1 MKRITIT
8 IIGMGPR
15 GLSVLERITAIA
27 RSRQLLLDLAVIEP
41 GECGQGVHMARQPQH
56 LLINTLASQVS
67 LFPAPDMVRH
77 APVCA
82 TPTLTEWARQQG
94 YRRVGDEYYRIAGT
108 GAGAEIGERD
118 YLPRSLLGEYLIW
131 SWQQLY
137 ANLPPGAQLVHH
149 RHRAVD
155 LWRQPD
161 GRCMVELNCGY
172 QVLSDYVFLATG
184 HGSNQMNEQEAWYA
198 RFAQEHA
205 RYNSKL
211 TYLRQLYPMERLG
224 QVSADARVLIQGMG
238 LSAHDVVAELTVGRG
253 GVFVR
258 DERGLR
264 YQRSGREPQLLL
276 SSRNCLPATAR
287 GINQKGVDGRHQARY
302 FTVEAIAA
310 LRERARAT
318 RGSPQLDFEAEL
330 LPLLK
335 REMAL
340 AYRQALNA
348 AQASC
353 ARHGESPQ
361 PPVWPAPLPQTPP
374 HAAKASQQQTLQAP
388 RQAPPALGALPP
400 AMADQRRGRR
410 KASPQLPVPL
420 PSEPRPE
427 DLAVVDALLFPLQ
440 DKQFASLAECRAFFT
455 AWLRTDLVH
464 AARGNLGSPVKAA
477 TDVLRDVRAALQ
489 AAVER
494 GGLTPTSHR
503 KFLNVYN
510 PIINRIAFGPPLRRN
525 EEWLA
530 LLDAGVL
537 QLGGGPGATVGIDEQ
552 DSTFILQS
560 SFGSQHERQP
570 FDVLLPARLDVFY
583 PETDE
588 SPLTRKLLQR
598 GLARPYYNGVFHPG
612 GLDITSEGQLVDK
625 HGLALPNV
633 WAVGYPVEGPYY
645 YTHALPRPLLRSRQ
659 VLDADRCVNAMF
671 EHIATRAQRYTA
683 PAVVL

>member
-15 GLSVLERITAIA
+15 GLSILERILAVA
-27 RSRQLLLDLAVIEP
+27 RSHQLLLDLVVIEP

-67 LFPAPDMVRH
+67 LFPAPEMMRH

-94 YRRVGDEYYRIAGT
+94 YRRVGEEYYRIAST

-118 YLPRSLLGEYLIW
+118 YLPRRLLGEYLVW

-137 ANLPPGAQLVHH
+137 ASLPPGTQLVHH

-161 GRCMVELNCGY
+161 GRCMVELDCGY

-184 HGSNQMNEQEAWYA
+184 HGSNQMSEQESWYA

-205 RYNSKL
+205 RYNGKL
-211 TYLRQLYPMERLG
+211 AYLRQLYPMERLG
-224 QVSADARVLIQGMG
+224 QVSAEARVLIQGMG
-238 LSAHDVVAELTVGRG
+238 LTAHDVVAELTIGRG

-258 DERGLR
+258 DEQGLR
-264 YQRSGREPQLLL
+264 YERSGREPQLLL
-276 SSRNCLPATAR
+276 CSRNCLPAAAR

-310 LRERARAT
+310 LRERARST
-318 RGSPQLDFEAEL
+318 RSSPQLDFEAEL

-340 AYRQALNA
+340 AYRQSLNA
-348 AQASC
+348 AQAAVAAG
-353 ARHGESPQ
+353 ARPPQ
-361 PPVWPAPLPQTPP
+361 AAHSAQSLAPL
-374 HAAKASQQQTLQAP
+374 
-388 RQAPPALGALPP
+388 LGAVSSAGRRARGEPSQSVAGEGVRPKRRP
-400 AMADQRRGRR
+400 AM
-410 KASPQLPVPL
+410 

-427 DLAVVDALLFPLQ
+427 DLAVIDALLFPLR
-440 DKQFASLAECRAFFT
+440 DTQFASLAECRAFFT
-455 AWLRTDLVH
+455 AWLRTDLAH
-464 AARGNLGSPVKAA
+464 AMRGNLGSPVKAA

-489 AAVER
+489 AAIEH
-494 GGLTPTSHR
+494 GGLTPASHR

-537 QLGGGPGATVGIDEQ
+537 QLGGGPGATIGIDEQ

-560 SFGSQHERQP
+560 SFGSRHERQP

-588 SPLTRKLLQR
+588 SPLMRNLLRR

-612 GLDITSEGQLVDK
+612 GLDITSEGQLIDK
-625 HGLALPNV
+625 QGLALPNI
-633 WAVGYPVEGPYY
+633 WAVGYPVEGPHY

-671 EHIATRAQRYTA
+671 DHIVTRAQRSTA

>member
-15 GLSVLERITAIA
+15 GLSVLERISAIA
-27 RSRQLLLDLAVIEP
+27 RSRQLLLDLVVIEP

-67 LFPAPDMVRH
+67 LFPAPEMVRH

-94 YRRVGDEYYRIAGT
+94 YRRVGEEYYRIAST

-118 YLPRSLLGEYLIW
+118 YLPRRLLGEYLIW
-131 SWQQLY
+131 SWQQLH
-137 ANLPPGAQLVHH
+137 ASLPPGTQLVHH

-161 GRCMVELNCGY
+161 GRCMVELDCGF

-184 HGSNQMNEQEAWYA
+184 HGSNQMSEQESWYA

-211 TYLRQLYPMERLG
+211 LYVRQLYPMERLG
-224 QVSADARVLIQGMG
+224 QVSAEARVLIQGMG
-238 LSAHDVVAELTVGRG
+238 LTAHDVVAELTVGRG
-253 GVFVR
+253 GAFVR
-258 DERGLR
+258 DEQGLR
-264 YQRSGREPQLLL
+264 YERSGREPQLLL
-276 SSRNCLPATAR
+276 CSRNCLPAAAR

-310 LRERARAT
+310 LRERARST

-348 AQASC
+348 A
-353 ARHGESPQ
+353 
-361 PPVWPAPLPQTPP
+361 
-374 HAAKASQQQTLQAP
+374 HAAAKGA
-388 RQAPPALGALPP
+388 RPPEPAQPLALSALGEAVSGEAAARRRAQPCRPQSSAEAGALPK
-400 AMADQRRGRR
+400 RRL
-410 KASPQLPVPL
+410 ALPF
-420 PSEPRPE
+420 EPRPE
-427 DLAVVDALLFPLQ
+427 DVAVIDALLFPLR
-440 DKQFASLAECRAFFT
+440 DMQFASLAECRAFFS
-455 AWLRTDLVH
+455 AWLRTDLAH
-464 AARGNLGSPVKAA
+464 AMRGNLGSPVKAA

-489 AAVER
+489 AAIEH
-494 GGLTPTSHR
+494 GGLTPASHR

-537 QLGGGPGATVGIDEQ
+537 QLGGGPGATIGIDEQ

-560 SFGSQHERQP
+560 SFGSLHERQP

-588 SPLTRKLLQR
+588 SSLMRKLLQR

-612 GLDITSEGQLVDK
+612 GLDITSEGQLIDK
-625 HGLALPNV
+625 QGLAQPNI
-633 WAVGYPVEGPYY
+633 WAVGYPVEGPHY

-671 EHIATRAQRYTA
+671 DHLATHGRRNSA

>member
-15 GLSVLERITAIA
+15 GLSILERITAIA
-27 RSRQLLLDLAVIEP
+27 RSRQLLLDLVVIEP

-67 LFPAPDMVRH
+67 LFPAEDVVRH

-94 YRRVGDEYYRIAGT
+94 YRRVGEEYYRIAST

-118 YLPRSLLGEYLIW
+118 YLPRRLLGEYLIW
-131 SWQQLY
+131 AWQQLC
-137 ANLPPGAQLVHH
+137 ACLPPGTQLVHH

-161 GRCMVELNCGY
+161 GRCMVELDCGF

-184 HGSNQMNEQEAWYA
+184 HGSNQMTEQESWYA
-198 RFAQEHA
+198 QFAQEHA

-211 TYLRQLYPMERLG
+211 AYVRQLYPMERLE
-224 QVSADARVLIQGMG
+224 QVSAEARVLIQGMG
-238 LSAHDVVAELTVGRG
+238 LTAHDVVAELTVGRG

-258 DERGLR
+258 EEQGLR
-264 YQRSGREPQLLL
+264 YERSGREPQLLL
-276 SSRNCLPATAR
+276 CSRNCLPAAAR

-310 LRERARAT
+310 MRERARST

-348 AQASC
+348 AQA
-353 ARHGESPQ
+353 A
-361 PPVWPAPLPQTPP
+361 APSKRPMRL
-374 HAAKASQQQTLQAP
+374 S
-388 RQAPPALGALPP
+388 
-400 AMADQRRGRR
+400 
-410 KASPQLPVPL
+410 
-420 PSEPRPE
+420 SEPRPE
-427 DLAVVDALLFPLQ
+427 DVAVVEALLFPLL
-440 DKQFASLAECRAFFT
+440 DTQFASLAECRAFFT
-455 AWLRTDLVH
+455 AWLRTDLAH
-464 AARGNLGSPVKAA
+464 ATRGNLSSPVKAA

-489 AAVER
+489 AAIEHS
-494 GGLTPTSHR
+494 GLTPASHR

-537 QLGGGPGATVGIDEQ
+537 QLGGGPGATIGIDEQ
-552 DSTFILQS
+552 DSTFILRS
-560 SFGSQHERQP
+560 SFGSLHERQP

-588 SPLTRKLLQR
+588 SHLMRNLLRR

-625 HGLALPNV
+625 QGLALPNI
-633 WAVGYPVEGPYY
+633 WAVGYPVEGPHY

-659 VLDADRCVNAMF
+659 VVDADRCVNAMF
-671 EHIATRAQRYTA
+671 DHIATRSQRNAA
-683 PAVVL
+683 PAAVL

>member
-27 RSRQLLLDLAVIEP
+27 RSRQLLLDLVVIEP

-56 LLINTLASQVS
+56 LLINTLASQIS
-67 LFPAPDMVRH
+67 LFPAAEVVRH

-94 YRRVGDEYYRIAGT
+94 YRRVGEEYYRIAST

-118 YLPRSLLGEYLIW
+118 YLPRRLLGEYLIW
-131 SWQQLY
+131 SWQQLCTC
-137 ANLPPGAQLVHH
+137 LPPGAQLVHH

-161 GRCMVELNCGY
+161 GRCMVELDCGF

-184 HGSNQMNEQEAWYA
+184 HGSNQMTEQESWYA
-198 RFAQEHA
+198 QFAQEHA

-211 TYLRQLYPMERLG
+211 AYLRQLYPMERLG
-224 QVSADARVLIQGMG
+224 QVSAEARVLIQGMG
-238 LSAHDVVAELTVGRG
+238 LTAHDVVAELTAGRG

-258 DERGLR
+258 DEQGLR
-264 YQRSGREPQLLL
+264 YERSGREPQLLL
-276 SSRNCLPATAR
+276 SSRNCLPAAAR
-287 GINQKGVDGRHQARY
+287 GVNQKGVDGRHPARY

-310 LRERARAT
+310 MRERARST
-318 RGSPQLDFEAEL
+318 RGSPQLDFEGEL

-348 AQASC
+348 AQAFTRAADPLPTSQM
-353 ARHGESPQ
+353 PQ
-361 PPVWPAPLPQTPP
+361 PSPSS
-374 HAAKASQQQTLQAP
+374 SQL
-388 RQAPPALGALPP
+388 RALTG
-400 AMADQRRGRR
+400 QRRGRR
-410 KASPQLPVPL
+410 SAASQDTLLPL
-420 PSEPRPE
+420 PLLDEPRAE

-440 DKQFASLAECRAFFT
+440 NKQFASLAECRAFFI
-455 AWLRTDLVH
+455 AWLRTDLAH
-464 AARGNLGSPVKAA
+464 AARGNLCSPVKAA

-489 AAVER
+489 AAIEH
-494 GGLTPTSHR
+494 GGLTSASHR

-537 QLGGGPGATVGIDEQ
+537 QLGGGPGATIGIDEQ

-560 SFGSQHERQP
+560 SFGSLHERQP

-583 PETDE
+583 PETDQ
-588 SPLTRKLLQR
+588 SPLMRKLLQR

-612 GLDITSEGQLVDK
+612 GLDITIEGQLIDK
-625 HGLALPNV
+625 QGLALPNI
-633 WAVGYPVEGPYY
+633 WAVGYPVEGPHY

-671 EHIATRAQRYTA
+671 EHIATRTLRHTTA
-683 PAVVL
+683 AVVL